1 MGKRLFDSMIEA
13 NHRALA
19 GDSQAGL
26 HPSEYQD
33 ELPLVALTCVDAR
46 LNALLP
52 QALAIP
58 PEEFIWLRNAGNI
71 ITGSMSST
79 MRSLALAC
87 AVKGGKEIVVIGHT
101 DCQVGKTTTMQLLD
115 RFRALGIERHM
126 LPDNLNEYFGIFG
139 SDRQNVIKA
148 VDIAR
153 SSPLIG
159 PRVPVQGLL
168 IDVATGKLEWLVN
181 GYDVSNTATVA
192 SQLVRSADKALEP
205 IMNFKVGDLKF
216 PETKIGEL
224 AGTIAEQ
231 FAQHLR
237 LPTDTVTSGPQ
248 SPSKPAPPVGF
259 KIGDIKV
266 TSTQLGEAA
275 SAIGDEIARRIHAAS
290 PEATP
295 PNAPT
300 HVPVPPKLPM
310 PLRARPT
317 MHLRKGPK

>member
-1 MGKRLFDSMIEA
+1 MGKRLFEAMIEA

-26 HPSEYQD
+26 HPSEHED
-33 ELPLVALTCVDAR
+33 ELPLVALTCVDPR

-58 PEEFIWLRNAGNI
+58 AEAFIWLRNAGNI
-71 ITGSMSST
+71 ITGPMSST

-101 DCQVGKTTTMQLLD
+101 DCQVGKTTTLQLLD
-115 RFRALGIERHM
+115 RFRALGIERHI
-126 LPDNLNEYFGIFG
+126 LPDNLNEFFGMFG

-148 VDIAR
+148 VDIIR

-168 IDVATGKLEWLVN
+168 IDIASGNLEWLVN
-181 GYDVSNTATVA
+181 GYNISTTATVA
-192 SQLVRSADKALEP
+192 SQLVHPADKFLEP

-216 PETKIGEL
+216 PENKIGEV
-224 AGTIAEQ
+224 AATIAEKI
-231 FAQHLR
+231 AQHLQ
-237 LPTDTVTSGPQ
+237 Q
-248 SPSKPAPPVGF
+248 SPEIASKGTQSSFKPALPAGF
-259 KIGDIKV
+259 EIGNIKV
-266 TSTQLGEAA
+266 TSSQLGEAA
-275 SAIGDEIARRIHAAS
+275 SAIGDEIARRMHLPPADPS
-290 PEATP
+290 PPKPALQ
-295 PNAPT
+295 
-300 HVPVPPKLPM
+300 VPVPPKLPM
-310 PLRARPT
+310 PPRARPT

>member
-1 MGKRLFDSMIEA
+1 MGKRLFEAMIEA

-33 ELPLVALTCVDAR
+33 ELPMVALTCVDAR

-52 QALAIP
+52 QALGIP

-71 ITGSMSST
+71 ITGPLSST

-115 RFRALGIERHM
+115 RFRALGIERHI
-126 LPDNLNEYFGIFG
+126 LPDNLNEFFGMFG

-148 VDIAR
+148 VDIIR

-159 PRVPVQGLL
+159 PRVPVQGLM
-168 IDVATGKLEWLVN
+168 IDIASGNLEWLVN
-181 GYDVSNTATVA
+181 GYDVSNAATVA
-192 SQLVRSADKALEP
+192 SQLVRSADRALEP
-205 IMNFKVGDLKF
+205 IMDFKVGDLKC
-216 PETKIGEL
+216 PENKIGEL
-224 AGTIAEQ
+224 AGTIAEK
-231 FAQHLR
+231 FAQHLHPSPEIASSR
-237 LPTDTVTSGPQ
+237 TQ
-248 SPSKPAPPVGF
+248 SSFKPALPAGF
-259 KIGDIKV
+259 NIGDIKV

-275 SAIGDEIARRIHAAS
+275 SAIGDEIARRM
-290 PEATP
+290 
-295 PNAPT
+295 
-300 HVPVPPKLPM
+300 HVPAPNPTPAKGCGVRASAAQTSDAAQGPPHHAP
-310 PLRARPT
+310 A
-317 MHLRKGPK
+317 